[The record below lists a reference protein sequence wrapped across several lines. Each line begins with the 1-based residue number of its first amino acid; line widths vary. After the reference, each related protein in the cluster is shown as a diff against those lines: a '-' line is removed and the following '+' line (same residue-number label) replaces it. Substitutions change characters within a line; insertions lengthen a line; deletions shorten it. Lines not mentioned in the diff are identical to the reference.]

1 MQNISL
7 EVAYARYGAQ
17 VTSKQRN
24 LSAIG
29 RDGSLILSCPADRFS
44 RPGVGILRYT
54 AQLSQEPG
62 VAKLVD
68 SLRTHIQAAHADS
81 TDIHPVMITP
91 PKGAMSRVVHVRP
104 DLTGKVVEF
113 DGDTFVVDF
122 TRQVAEPPPKL
133 GKRR

>member
-24 LSAIG
+24 LSAIAK
-29 RDGSLILSCPADRFS
+29 DGSLILSCPADRFS
-44 RPGVGILRYT
+44 RPGIGILRYT
-54 AQLSQEPG
+54 AQLSQEAG
-62 VAKLVD
+62 VSKLVD
-68 SLRTHIQAAHADS
+68 SLRTHIQAAYTGN

-91 PKGAMSRVVHVRP
+91 PKGSMSRMVNVRP

-122 TRQVAEPPPKL
+122 TRPVVEPPPKP

>member
-24 LSAIG
+24 LSALAK
-29 RDGSLILSCPADRFS
+29 DGSLILSCPADRFS

-54 AQLSQEPG
+54 AQLSQEAG
-62 VAKLVD
+62 VSKLVD
-68 SLRTHIQAAHADS
+68 TLRTHIQAAHAEN
-81 TDIHPVMITP
+81 TDVHPVMITP
-91 PKGAMSRVVHVRP
+91 PKGTMSRVVHVRP

-122 TRQVAEPPPKL
+122 TRAMAEPPAKPV
-133 GKRR
+133 RRR